1 MMMKMKGVGA
11 VVLLVGLAF
20 VPTQV
25 SAQAVCSAPHSSP
38 TLAQSGSISTM
49 PAGAGWLQFS
59 AVGSR
64 ATESYGPFG
73 GKLGFAGDSEFDTRS
88 AYLTGSIGLIEGLE
102 LWGQV
107 PIHRLTVEGPAGVS
121 RSSGV
126 GDVRTALRVSP
137 ILFGYEWPVAV
148 RAGLKLPGSEFPVD
162 ATKLPLTEGQRDI
175 DLSVE
180 SGWTSFDYPVY
191 IVGWVGYR
199 WRSENKGVEYEP
211 GDEFFAHAAVGG
223 SAGSVHWELGVDA
236 LGGDDL
242 VEQGVRL
249 PSASRRL
256 VQLLPTIGTEVG
268 FGSLEITAPISL
280 TGRNLPVSSG
290 VSVGYRYAWGM

>member
-1 MMMKMKGVGA
+1 MTMKWMGA
-11 VVLLVGLAF
+11 AGLLTAAAF
-20 VPTQV
+20 LPSQA

-88 AYLTGSIGLIEGLE
+88 GYVTGSVGII
-102 LWGQV
+102 QV
-107 PIHRLTVEGPAGVS
+107 PVPRLTVKGPAGTS
-121 RSSGV
+121 RSNGV
-126 GDVRTALRVSP
+126 GDVRTALRISP
-137 ILFGYEWPVAV
+137 ILFGYEWPVAL
-148 RAGLKLPGSEFPVD
+148 RAGLKLPGSNFPVD
-162 ATKLPLTEGQRDI
+162 ATELPLTEGQRDI
-175 DLSVE
+175 DLSLE
-180 SGWTSFDYPVY
+180 SGWTSFDSPVY
-191 IVGWVGYR
+191 VVGWVGYR

-211 GDEFFAHAAVGG
+211 GDELFAHAAVGG
-223 SAGSVHWELGVDA
+223 SAGSLHWELGVDA
-236 LGGDDL
+236 LWGGDL

-256 VQLLPTIGTEVG
+256 VQLLPTIGTELG
-268 FGSLEITAPISL
+268 FGTLEITAPIPI
-280 TGRNLPVSSG
+280 TGRNLPVANG